1 MATNAPA
8 WQRLEYDERRT
19 QILESAR
26 QLFAERP
33 YDEISTTD
41 IAQGAG
47 VTRGLLYHY
56 FPRKRDI
63 YIEVV
68 RQAAASLPALFQP
81 RHGMPAAAA
90 AAANIEDF
98 LDFVERNREVWL
110 AAVNGGIGRD
120 AEAEAIVDHARE
132 AIVDRI
138 LRRPKGAAK
147 RSAAERFVARSYLGL
162 VEAACREW
170 LQHGRADR
178 ADVHRIASRALPRL
192 LADRERTGR

>member
-26 QLFAERP
+26 RLFAERP
-33 YDEISTTD
+33 YDAISTTD
-41 IAQGAG
+41 IARGAG

-56 FPRKRDI
+56 FPSKRDI

-68 RQAAASLPALFQP
+68 RQAAEALPAVIKP
-81 RHGMPAAAA
+81 RHGMSAAEATE
-90 AAANIEDF
+90 ANIEDF

-110 AAVNGGIGRD
+110 AAINGGVGRD
-120 AEAEAIVDHARE
+120 AEADAIVDRARE
-132 AIVDRI
+132 AIVDR
-138 LRRPKGAAK
+138 LFPRRDDAHGT
-147 RSAAERFVARSYLGL
+147 SAEERFVARSYLGL

-170 LQHGRADR
+170 LQHGRANR
-178 ADVHRIASRALPRL
+178 ADVHRIASTALPRL
-192 LADRERTGR
+192 LAARDS